1 MLNLSR
7 EELPERHQ
15 ELLDVLVTRHD
26 LATER
31 RRNTSFVLLDHDGR
45 RFAVCEYGAHWY
57 EEGVPVHLAVDL
69 TTGSHVSITAY
80 RASAMW
86 PGTFWSFFE
95 PGRVPSDDP
104 VRAWLATPAATPG
117 PRPSVAVA
125 WPDQLERFC
134 AAELVRTDQPELL
147 AQAELVA
154 DPELPEDQTTLVR
167 RHSAAALPYAV
178 LFRHEDA
185 LSVVNKLI
193 GSGRGCP
200 LPEL

>member
-1 MLNLSR
+1 M
-7 EELPERHQ
+7 
-15 ELLDVLVTRHD
+15 
-26 LATER
+26 
-31 RRNTSFVLLDHDGR
+31 
-45 RFAVCEYGAHWY
+45 
-57 EEGVPVHLAVDL
+57 HLAVDL
-69 TTGSHVSITAY
+69 TTGSHVSITAC

-104 VRAWLATPAATPG
+104 VRAWLATPAAAPG
-117 PRPSVAVA
+117 ARPSVAVA